1 MSKPSAVDME
11 TVVYTEKET
20 SKAAEESMK
29 CKERYSV
36 THTHT
41 RMHACRHAHT
51 PADRGEQDQD
61 PVSHL
66 GVARLILGV

>member
-36 THTHT
+36 THTHACTHAGTHTHLQTEVSRT
-41 RMHACRHAHT
+41 RILC
-51 PADRGEQDQD
+51 PVLVWRG
-61 PVSHL
+61 
-66 GVARLILGV
+66 